1 MFCKQYE
8 FYFEPWF
15 ILKCVLTRSSDK
27 HMLFSLFCLSHR
39 HESAWLWHISVYKH
53 QVCGQC
59 LHQSSPMTRGAW
71 SRHGRRL
78 RVTYVTQV
86 AEELEDLP
94 DDLDGLVLQRRLRVE
109 DEHVGGVAGPVGQD
123 GGLYVKLLLLP
134 HEHTRR
140 RPGLAAYRDILSCL
154 RRYCCPAH
162 PCYARPGH

>member
-1 MFCKQYE
+1 
-8 FYFEPWF
+8 
-15 ILKCVLTRSSDK
+15 
-27 HMLFSLFCLSHR
+27 
-39 HESAWLWHISVYKH
+39 
-53 QVCGQC
+53 
-59 LHQSSPMTRGAW
+59 MTRAAW